1 MRKKGKGGKWERESD
16 MGTAELVSLAPF
28 SIFPFLT
35 PHSRAL
41 DSDEFRIPR

>member
-1 MRKKGKGGKWERESD
+1 MRKKGKGGEWERESD

-35 PHSRAL
+35 PHSRPL